1 MSLGAGPEE
10 KYQVSHSQEITCL
23 VVTPDSRSLI
33 TGSRD
38 MSLKV
43 WQLAGGKLS
52 QVYSSVQ
59 QRKIIYNL
67 IHLLHVPVDLNQR
80 FLTFLKSGNIFDCMK
95 NLQNTKIND
104 PKKQTKTSR
113 VEINIF

>member
-1 MSLGAGPEE
+1 MFDGRRIVSSDRAGSIRVWAADTGTLIQSVCGPGRCFTVSSDMRYAVCGTGDNQLRIVGLGAGPEE

-33 TGSRD
+33 SGSRD

-52 QVYSSVQ
+52 QVPPPYT
-59 QRKIIYNL
+59 Y
-67 IHLLHVPVDLNQR
+67 
-80 FLTFLKSGNIFDCMK
+80 
-95 NLQNTKIND
+95 
-104 PKKQTKTSR
+104 
-113 VEINIF
+113 

>member
-1 MSLGAGPEE
+1 MINNNNYNYNKLAIAISLDLIVLFSFLIFRYAICGTGDNQLRIVSLGVGPEE

-23 VVTPDSRSLI
+23 VVTPDSQSLI

-52 QVYSSVQ
+52 QVYTC
-59 QRKIIYNL
+59 YNNNFKFLYL
-67 IHLLHVPVDLNQR
+67 I
-80 FLTFLKSGNIFDCMK
+80 
-95 NLQNTKIND
+95 
-104 PKKQTKTSR
+104 
-113 VEINIF
+113 

>member
-1 MSLGAGPEE
+1 MHLCIYIVLLCICSFFLNFRYAICGTGDNQLRIIGLGVGPEE

-52 QVYSSVQ
+52 QVY
-59 QRKIIYNL
+59 
-67 IHLLHVPVDLNQR
+67 
-80 FLTFLKSGNIFDCMK
+80 IF
-95 NLQNTKIND
+95 
-104 PKKQTKTSR
+104 
-113 VEINIF
+113 IFN

>member
-1 MSLGAGPEE
+1 MATFHTIYHIIIYDNSYLKNIICIYIFISYLYIFSFFLNFRYAICGTGDNQLRIIGLGVGPEE

-52 QVYSSVQ
+52 QVY
-59 QRKIIYNL
+59 
-67 IHLLHVPVDLNQR
+67 
-80 FLTFLKSGNIFDCMK
+80 IF
-95 NLQNTKIND
+95 
-104 PKKQTKTSR
+104 
-113 VEINIF
+113 IFN

>member
-1 MSLGAGPEE
+1 MYVRGFPASIFRYAVCGTGDNQLRIVSLGAGPEE

-23 VVTPDSRSLI
+23 VVTPDARLLI

-52 QVYSSVQ
+52 QV
-59 QRKIIYNL
+59 
-67 IHLLHVPVDLNQR
+67 
-80 FLTFLKSGNIFDCMK
+80 C
-95 NLQNTKIND
+95 
-104 PKKQTKTSR
+104 
-113 VEINIF
+113 